1 MYLLYTSRPF
11 LSSVLQTMFWTIELK
26 LPLNLQSRF
35 CRPCTLPGITS
46 RCVMENWRDW
56 GRINHFTAASWRMVK
71 QWQLTL
77 KKQVCN
83 NHYDYLVTKLPS
95 FATSGALKIVNARH
109 AIHKVSRRG
118 KKKDRQILG
127 KMSAQMCS
135 AEKKNVFLKLQKT
148 ETGFVNG
155 CWYLTIFSND
165 LKIPQKNECTQY
177 TWGDDLS
184 PSLSFSTSSSTSS
197 NS

>member
-1 MYLLYTSRPF
+1 MSRPF

-56 GRINHFTAASWRMVK
+56 GRINHFTNPAASWRMVK

-83 NHYDYLVTKLPS
+83 TNYDYLVTKLPS
-95 FATSGALKIVNARH
+95 FATSGALKVVNARH
-109 AIHKVSRRG
+109 ATHKVSRRG
-118 KKKDRQILG
+118 KKERQG
-127 KMSAQMCS
+127 NSRKMSAQMCL
-135 AEKKNVFLKLQKT
+135 AERKNMLLKRKT
-148 ETGFVNG
+148 GKWWWSKE
-155 CWYLTIFSND
+155 ND
-165 LKIPQKNECTQY
+165 
-177 TWGDDLS
+177 DDQRKWWWLS
-184 PSLSFSTSSSTSS
+184 MTR
-197 NS
+197 NSQASVEA